1 MATASYGEG
10 AQRSYGQLAGLRLL
24 DDLETAGLDPFN
36 VADAK
41 AQGKTLGLSATHT
54 TSLLHRLS
62 ASGRLTRLKK
72 GVYAIN
78 DPLTR
83 LPRAHP
89 FAIGTAL
96 VTPSAITHWSAFQ
109 HWGLTDQIPD
119 AVTMSSP
126 TRTFP
131 PLADSHAHGTR
142 RAWVVAGTRYEVT
155 AITRER
161 FFGFDKVWLNERN
174 QVAIFDR
181 ERSLLDAFQH
191 FHIFGSLSVGLEALE
206 EHLGELDL
214 DRLARYAFQL
224 GVTAVVKRLGWALE
238 RHDAPEAVLAPL
250 RSYPARGDAPLAP
263 GRPSRGR
270 HNATWRVIENLPG

>member
-1 MATASYGEG
+1 MATASYPEDGR
-10 AQRSYGQLAGLRLL
+10 RSYGELAGLRLL
-24 DDLETAGLDPFN
+24 DDLETAGLDPFT

-41 AQGKTLGLSATHT
+41 AQGKTLGLGASHT

-62 ASGRLTRLKK
+62 AGGRLTRLKK

-96 VTPSAITHWSAFQ
+96 VTPSAISHWSAFQ

-119 AVTMSSP
+119 AVTLSSP

-131 PLADSHAHGTR
+131 PSLESHDEGRR
-142 RAWVVAGTRYEVT
+142 RAWVVASTRYEVT

-161 FFGFDKVWLNERN
+161 FFGVGDVWMNERDR
-174 QVAIFDR
+174 VAVFDR

-214 DRLARYAFQL
+214 DRLARYALQL

-238 RHDAPEAVLAPL
+238 RHDAPNAVLAPL
-250 RSYPARGDAPLAP
+250 RSYPARGDAPLDP

-270 HNATWRVIENLPG
+270 HNSTWQVIENLGG